1 MVPAILVDHPSRC
14 VYGGGVDDVDEP
26 FELEIE
32 DSIDLHTFAPRDVQ
46 SVVEEY
52 LRAARQAGLLS
63 VRVIHG
69 RGTGTQRARVLAL
82 LRELSFV
89 TSAHEAPADRGGWGA
104 TVVELKPAGS
114 DVEET

>member
-26 FELEIE
+26 FE
-32 DSIDLHTFAPRDVQ
+32 
-46 SVVEEY
+46 
-52 LRAARQAGLLS
+52 LS